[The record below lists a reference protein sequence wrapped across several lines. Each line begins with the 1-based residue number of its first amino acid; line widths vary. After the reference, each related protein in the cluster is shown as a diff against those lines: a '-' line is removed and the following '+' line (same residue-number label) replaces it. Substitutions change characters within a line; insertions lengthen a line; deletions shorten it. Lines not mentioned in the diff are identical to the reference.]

1 MPLLS
6 PDQPEWATVT
16 LAEEAGGGVVRRT
29 VLPGG
34 LRVVTEAVPAVRSVS
49 IGVWAGVGSRDE
61 SGAQA
66 GASHFLE
73 HLLFKGTKRREAFD
87 ISAEIESGGG
97 ELNAFTG
104 KESTC
109 FYARVLDTDLPL
121 AVDVLMDLVLSS
133 QIRAAD
139 YSAERDVILE
149 EIAMHLD
156 EPADAVHDGFAA
168 ALYGGGPLGRP
179 ILGTVE
185 SIGSMSRETVADY
198 YRDRYSLPNLV
209 VAVAGSLDHEAVVQ
223 AVAKALDVAGLSAT
237 TGQPS
242 PPRISAL
249 TGSVAKPLL
258 LTQRPVEQAHLVLGV
273 PGVRLTDDRRFAV
286 GVLNAV
292 LGGGMSSRLFQEVRE
307 KRGLAYSVYSFASQY
322 SDSGMFGVYAG
333 CLPQKVGEVLE
344 VCRGELARVA
354 ESGLTAAEV
363 SQGRGQLAG
372 SLVLRQEDTSSRMSR
387 LGKSELFHGEW
398 LSLDEVLARVEAVS
412 EADVATVAADLLQA
426 DTTLAVVGPF
436 DSEQEFAAV
445 A

>member
-6 PDQPEWATVT
+6 PDQPEWATLT
-16 LAEEAGGGVVRRT
+16 LAEEPGGGVVRRT

-34 LRVVTEAVPAVRSVS
+34 LRIVTESVPAVRSVS

-61 SGAQA
+61 SAAQA

-87 ISAEIESGGG
+87 ISAAVESGGG

-121 AVDVLMDLVLSS
+121 AVDVLMDLVLAS
-133 QIRAAD
+133 QIRDAD
-139 YSAERDVILE
+139 FAAERDVILE

-156 EPADAVHDGFAA
+156 EPSDAVHDVFAT
-168 ALYGGGPLGRP
+168 ALYGAGPLGRP
-179 ILGTVE
+179 ILGTVD
-185 SIGSMSRETVADY
+185 SIGSMQRDTVAEY
-198 YRDRYSLPNLV
+198 YRDRYALSNLV
-209 VAVAGSLDHEAVVQ
+209 VAVAGSLDHDAVVEAV
-223 AVAKALDVAGLSAT
+223 AEALGVAGLGLT
-237 TGQPS
+237 TGRPAA
-242 PPRISAL
+242 PRINEFSAL
-249 TGSVAKPLL
+249 TSAPLL
-258 LTQRPVEQAHLVLGV
+258 LTRRPVEQAHLVLGV

-292 LGGGMSSRLFQEVRE
+292 FGGGMSSRLFQEIRE

-333 CLPQKVGEVLE
+333 CLPQKVGEVLD
-344 VCRGELARVA
+344 VCRSELARVA
-354 ESGLTAAEV
+354 ESGLTATEV
-363 SQGRGQLAG
+363 AQGQGQLAG
-372 SLVLRQEDTSSRMSR
+372 SLVLRQEDTASRMSR

-398 LSLDEVLARVEAVS
+398 LSLDEVLARVAAVS
-412 EADVATVAADLLQA
+412 EYDVAAVAADLLRA
-426 DTTLAVVGPF
+426 DATLAVVGPF
-436 DSEQEFAAV
+436 DDDHEFAAV

>member
-1 MPLLS
+1 VPLLS
-6 PDQPEWATVT
+6 PDQPEWATLT
-16 LAEEAGGGVVRRT
+16 LAEEPGGGVVRRT

-61 SGAQA
+61 LIQQA

-73 HLLFKGTKRREAFD
+73 HLLFKGTQRREAFD
-87 ISAEIESGGG
+87 ISAAIESGGG

-133 QIRAAD
+133 LIREPDFA
-139 YSAERDVILE
+139 AERDVILE

-156 EPADAVHDGFAA
+156 EPSDAVHDGFAA
-168 ALYGGGPLGRP
+168 ALYGSEPLGRP
-179 ILGTVE
+179 ILGTVD
-185 SIGSMSRETVADY
+185 SIGSMSRDTVADY
-198 YRDRYSLPNLV
+198 YRARYALPNLV
-209 VAVAGSLDHEAVVQ
+209 VAVAGSLEHDQVVQ
-223 AVAKALDVAGLSAT
+223 EVAKALELAGLSAS
-237 TGQPS
+237 TGRPT
-242 PPRISAL
+242 PPRIDPVSPLSPA
-249 TGSVAKPLL
+249 PLL
-258 LTQRPVEQAHLVLGV
+258 LTPRPVEQAHLVLGV
-273 PGVRLTDDRRFAV
+273 PGVRLTDERRFAV

-333 CLPQKVGEVLE
+333 CLPQKVGEVLD

-354 ESGLTAAEV
+354 ESGLTATEV
-363 SQGRGQLAG
+363 EQGRGQLAG
-372 SLVLRQEDTSSRMSR
+372 SLVLRQEDTGSRMSR

-398 LSLDEVLARVEAVS
+398 LSLDEVLARVDAVS
-412 EADVATVAADLLQA
+412 AADVAAVAADLLKSEA
-426 DTTLAVVGPF
+426 SLAVVGPF